1 MKKLITVSTFS
12 SNFSCGGLLEDVGA
26 HRNLEYV
33 VGHRKIW
40 WLIGRC
46 GGSRLGYVVAHME
59 MWWAIG
65 RYGGS

>member
-1 MKKLITVSTFS
+1 MQNQIQIHQNEVESGSMKKLITVSTFS

-26 HRNLEYV
+26 QRNLEYV

-46 GGSRLGYVVAHME
+46 GGP
-59 MWWAIG
+59 
-65 RYGGS
+65 

>member
-1 MKKLITVSTFS
+1 MVGHRKIWWLLGI
-12 SNFSCGGLLEDVGA
+12 CGGPLEDVGA

-46 GGSRLGYVVAHME
+46 GGP
-59 MWWAIG
+59 
-65 RYGGS
+65 